1 MDEEAGWERG
11 VSCAWSFR
19 LVAELDSS
27 SHTPPLPLFLSNT
40 KIKARVRCGPGTQS
54 PKYSWLKSGPGRR
67 GLGTRGVGSCQ
78 TTGSYLK
85 LGFPTGRLLSLPP
98 PSCRVSFED
107 GKQSIPGWPCQR
119 RWRGS
124 ILPHQCLPARVDSE
138 PGSGNQS
145 DHFAHFPSLPGRQ
158 AARSQGGV
166 NPARSQP
173 PLLQRRMD
181 LPRRLPSKGHTW
193 SHSGGFQVA
202 PLPVFPHCENSTW
215 LETPLPGLIA
225 VHLLGQ
231 SLARTIQAKSRLQT
245 CPGHTVPDSAV
256 LGALTI
262 RSGHRIEP

>member
-1 MDEEAGWERG
+1 MVHWL
-11 VSCAWSFR
+11 R
-19 LVAELDSS
+19 LC
-27 SHTPPLPLFLSNT
+27 LPMQGARLNPSQGARIPHALSNT
-40 KIKARVRCGPGTQS
+40 KINARVRCGPGTQS

-245 CPGHTVPDSAV
+245 CPGHTVPDSAA